1 LISFNL
7 RDSFEELVDVMRLRA
22 VEKNIYLQLHFADGV
37 AEQVMGDPG
46 RIRQIMMNFISNA
59 IKFTS
64 HGGVFVEVDAKPLAN
79 GNARYIFSVEDTG
92 IGIPEDK
99 LETVFEEFTQA
110 DSSTTRKYGGTG
122 LGLSICAL
130 LAKLMGGEL
139 AVSSREGQGS
149 IFSLSIDLPLA
160 YKETAEATSLPSL
173 NAKQVLVLGDITG
186 PHKLNQRWAQR
197 WGADVVF
204 VDGFEQLPADIVGR
218 FDVLLIDQSVGDE
231 VAMHLASQLRNEPG
245 GQQLAIILLASTMVH
260 DRGSMLAE
268 KGFDAYLSRPV
279 KEQQLY
285 LTVAK
290 AVESRQHGVRP
301 NFINPFTF
309 SEPKTDSYNVAEG
322 KMRILL
328 AEDNVVNQKV
338 AIRML
343 QKLGC
348 TIDVAANGSEAVK
361 MWRQF
366 PYDLIFMDCH
376 MPVMDGYEATTEIRN
391 SEAVGQHVPI
401 VALTANAL
409 EGEAQVCAK
418 VGMDGFVAK
427 PVKIS
432 DLEKIVVEYSPRS

>member
-1 LISFNL
+1 
-7 RDSFEELVDVMRLRA
+7 
-22 VEKNIYLQLHFADGV
+22 
-37 AEQVMGDPG
+37 
-46 RIRQIMMNFISNA
+46 
-59 IKFTS
+59 
-64 HGGVFVEVDAKPLAN
+64 
-79 GNARYIFSVEDTG
+79 
-92 IGIPEDK
+92 
-99 LETVFEEFTQA
+99 
-110 DSSTTRKYGGTG
+110 
-122 LGLSICAL
+122 
-130 LAKLMGGEL
+130 
-139 AVSSREGQGS
+139 
-149 IFSLSIDLPLA
+149 
-160 YKETAEATSLPSL
+160 
-173 NAKQVLVLGDITG
+173 
-186 PHKLNQRWAQR
+186 
-197 WGADVVF
+197 
-204 VDGFEQLPADIVGR
+204 
-218 FDVLLIDQSVGDE
+218 
-231 VAMHLASQLRNEPG
+231 
-245 GQQLAIILLASTMVH
+245 MVH